1 MDVADTIKLS
11 EKETTATVNDND
23 YVVIVTSTGNVR
35 KLKSSI
41 LKEYVEKDV
50 LGGES

>member
-1 MDVADTIKLS
+1 MDDTIKLS
-11 EKETTATVNDND
+11 EKETTETIVDDD
-23 YVVIVTSTGNVR
+23 YLVLVTSDGNVR
-35 KLKSSI
+35 KLKSST